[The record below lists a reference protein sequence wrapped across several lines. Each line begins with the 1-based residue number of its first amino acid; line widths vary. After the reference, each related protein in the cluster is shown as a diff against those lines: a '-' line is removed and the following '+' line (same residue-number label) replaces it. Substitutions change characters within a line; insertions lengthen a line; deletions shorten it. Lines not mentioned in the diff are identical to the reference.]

1 MVARNR
7 AWRCAFPQMSAFFAD
22 WSGFVARSSLS
33 AVLRIALAL
42 SPSLCIAPQPIGTA
56 RAQDIPDIKV
66 VRIATGPTDS
76 TDFPFGGLIGN
87 AISNP
92 PGSRPC
98 DRGGSCGVPGLI
110 ATAQTTGGALD
121 NLRAVARGD
130 IELGLSNADISQW
143 AFKGSAEFEGQEPLG
158 RLRLIARLYPAT
170 LHLIVP
176 RDSKIAT
183 LKDLAGKTVAVD
195 GEGTGTRFTAR
206 LVMSAFGMRWDAI
219 KTRALDLTAAPAA
232 FKAGEIDAM
241 FVIGGAPILALTDL
255 SRDAPFRLVPIDGP
269 TADKLAQVLPYYS
282 RDTVPAGTYGEAAE
296 AATLAVGAVLVAR
309 DDMSDELA
317 YGIARAIWHERNKA
331 LFAAGHPRGKQ
342 MDLQLAVRGPDMPL
356 HPGAARY
363 YAEQKL
369 IPPLPAAPA
378 AGPPTDSGNP
388 AEPKSEK
395 PATPATMGTTTGS
408 TARGLVDAARSAAG
422 L

>member
-1 MVARNR
+1 V
-7 AWRCAFPQMSAFFAD
+7 D
-22 WSGFVARSSLS
+22 WSGFVARLSLS
-33 AVLRIALAL
+33 AVLRIAWAL
-42 SPSLCIAPQPIGTA
+42 SPSLCIAPAFLATVHGSAQ
-56 RAQDIPDIKV
+56 AQDIPDIKV

-130 IELGLSNADISQW
+130 IELGLSSADIAQW
-143 AFKGSAEFEGQEPLG
+143 AYKASAEFEGQEPLN

-176 RDSKIAT
+176 RDSKIAA
-183 LKDLAGKTVAVD
+183 LKDLVGKTVAVD

-206 LVMSAFGMRWDAI
+206 LVLAAFGVRWDAI
-219 KTRALDLTAAPAA
+219 RTRTLDLTAAPAA
-232 FKAGEIDAM
+232 FKAGEVDAM
-241 FVIGGAPILALTDL
+241 FVTGGAPILALTDL
-255 SRDAPFRLVPIDGP
+255 ARDAPFRLVPIDGP

-282 RDTVPAGTYGEAAE
+282 RDTVAAGTYGDLPET
-296 AATLAVGAVLVAR
+296 ATVAVGAVLVAR
-309 DDMSDELA
+309 DDMADDLA

-331 LFAAGHPRGKQ
+331 LFAAGHARGKL

-356 HPGAARY
+356 HPGAARF

-369 IPPLPAAPA
+369 IPPLPPAPA
-378 AGPPTDSGNP
+378 AGPGAQPDGA
-388 AEPKSEK
+388 AEPKPDR

-408 TARGLVDAARSAAG
+408 SARALIEAARSVAG